1 MEGSVRG
8 RLTRREG
15 EEVEGHVC
23 QGDDGQHAVVS
34 VGLDEIVTGDGCG
47 VDVVLSERAYE
58 GLQDA
63 AETRPLDRRLGRART
78 GSGSLTFPKTG
89 RSTDPQVSAPQW
101 TSPEAKSA
109 VRIPATESREETELK
124 DESGTRARRGGGGG
138 GADTHRC
145 SAG

>member
-1 MEGSVRG
+1 MEKSVRSVSETWKEASE

-34 VGLDEIVTGDGCG
+34 VGLNKVMTGDGCG
-47 VDVVLSERAYE
+47 VDVVLSERTDE

-63 AETRPLDRRLGRART
+63 AETHSLDRRFRRAQT

-89 RSTDPQVSAPQW
+89 RSTDPQVSAPQ
-101 TSPEAKSA
+101 
-109 VRIPATESREETELK
+109 
-124 DESGTRARRGGGGG
+124 
-138 GADTHRC
+138 
-145 SAG
+145 